1 MITDTSPTGGGAS
14 VCPQRTLSAVE
25 LQREPPLLLAIL
37 HPPARAAYAVHRRAP
52 FGRRRDW
59 LRGCY
64 SNLGLST
71 GLGNIHNEE
80 NNNNNNNN
88 IIVLLFITSMIMI
101 ISYICVVDYIFYT
114 CFPPPPPPVRLSV
127 GGGDVS

>member
-71 GLGNIHNEE
+71 GLGNNHNEV
-80 NNNNNNNN
+80 NNNNNDYDDDNCV
-88 IIVLLFITSMIMI
+88 IIYYIYDNDNYYELVTS
-101 ISYICVVDYIFYT
+101 
-114 CFPPPPPPVRLSV
+114 
-127 GGGDVS
+127 VS